1 MSTEKKSKKKKRII
15 IGVVIL
21 AIVGVIFWGIKNMT
35 SQIEM
40 TANLVEIE
48 PVQSRDLSDSISLK
62 GTVSGESKTNVVSV
76 ASAEITAVNVQVGD
90 IVSEGDALVT
100 LEKSNIEEQ
109 IALLKKN
116 ITNANAIAKNEAALR
131 NQSLEQAKADQTT
144 AIGRATDSVNSAQ
157 GACDSY
163 QKKYNDCASAI
174 EAKKNDLKK
183 AEENVTAA
191 NTLLSTKKTEYDAT
205 VAALQGVLET
215 DPNYATLNTAMQN
228 AKAAY
233 DAQVLAVN
241 EATALVETLKGEI
254 TALEA
259 QKDGYASQLNAAR
272 DGLKTAKEG
281 YDDVVTS
288 TNRNIASAQNT
299 VDMGKYQSSSVDDLK
314 KQLDQLE
321 KQLEDCTL
329 YAPCGGVVT
338 AVNVSVGDNY
348 TAGYTMI
355 TIEDTKQL
363 KVIVSVEEAN
373 ILKINEGMEAI
384 VTTSATG
391 EEEIAGTVTRVVRV
405 KNQSTNQ
412 TATTTDT
419 GYSAEIAIDNTEL
432 LTGMNA
438 KARIVLKEKANVLAI
453 PYDLIQYDE
462 AGNAFVLVAEGNDDG
477 TATAVRKNITV
488 GEEVDYYT
496 EILSGDL
503 KEGDMLIYDYTYSIV
518 EGQIF
523 SPEQMYSEQELGIAS
538 DAAEVE

>member
-21 AIVGVIFWGIKNMT
+21 AIVGVIFLGIKNMT

-321 KQLEDCTL
+321 KQLEDCIL

-412 TATTTDT
+412 MATTTDT